1 MAKFKRVKKDNE
13 QLNESSNNN
22 NQKVIPI
29 KDGSLIPILR
39 EVKGDTFKSKR
50 IINQLN
56 SFSLKHDEQ
65 TRFEYEKLVYLFN
78 NFQSLESK
86 TENFQFEFEGQT
98 HSIDPL
104 YIHEKITPAEEE
116 IMGRGQERVK
126 NNFSRISAL
135 ILYNYEIS
143 KNHTIDQTFIN
154 FEFKDFKE
162 AKIGGKPTPIWEY
175 ELEIDTG
182 GLARYLYQNVY
193 REYAIYSS
201 QQSSS
206 DEPYYFYDVN
216 IKRWSMI
223 SENYLSRLIS
233 GHVQNILT
241 VLNADK
247 ISNKT
252 NEIVKII
259 FNSFEK
265 ILDGENNLINEF
277 STSDEYAHLVQFKD
291 QVYDMLNDEI
301 YDMNRKYMLQNYH
314 DYRLELY
321 NDNNE
326 KYTDDELRQKCSTV
340 LERLKIIHYE
350 EDFEFILSLI
360 GHCFIHQNIWQT
372 FPIIVGGG
380 GLGKSWFYDEFV
392 ASNVIGNSNKASLD
406 QDHFEKGS
414 DFVLSSI
421 YAKEIN
427 ITNETNG
434 SYLSPTVLKSF
445 KTMGGTVTINQKFKK
460 PFNSKVT
467 AQFIMLGNNGQIP
480 AIPSNSAD
488 DSGLLRRF
496 VIINCKDKSSK
507 DEFQQEKRKSVR
519 EYFSI
524 SDLKKEIPYFAL
536 LCMRT
541 FIKNEKNRAIFDDT
555 GGATERVIDGFTSKN
570 IVDGTK
576 AYFKSHNRNR
586 EFLLWLGHY
595 YNKNHKDEL
604 KSTVHFNKWL
614 TELKSE
620 EVKNMYI
627 WWFNHNYR
635 HINAKKTDLEQYL
648 KNTYHIQ
655 SYNLKITEGN
665 KRVSGK
671 RYGAKFA
678 DVVESII
685 LEDDPEIM
693 RFESSY
699 SDLIDEDNQY

>member
-1 MAKFKRVKKDNE
+1 MAKFKRIKKDNE
-13 QLNESSNNN
+13 QPNESSNNN

-29 KDGSLIPILR
+29 KDFDYLSPILA
-39 EVKGDTFKSKR
+39 EVKGDTFKSQMA
-50 IINQLN
+50 INQLE
-56 SFSLKHDEQ
+56 SFSLEHDEQ
-65 TRFEYEKLVYLFN
+65 TRFEYEKIVYLFN
-78 NFQSLESK
+78 NFQSFESRS
-86 TENFQFEFEGQT
+86 ENFQFEFKGQT
-98 HSIDPL
+98 HNIDPL
-104 YIHEKITPAEEE
+104 YIYEKIVPEVEEQK
-116 IMGRGQERVK
+116 GRGNERAR
-126 NNFSRISAL
+126 NNFSRINAL

-154 FEFKDFKE
+154 VECDSRRVDTGDDL
-162 AKIGGKPTPIWEY
+162 ILVCEY
-175 ELEIDTG
+175 SLKIDTA

-201 QQSSS
+201 QQSSTN
-206 DEPYYFYDVN
+206 EPFYFYDVN

-223 SENYLSRLIS
+223 SEEYLNRLIS

-265 ILDGENNLINEF
+265 TLDGENNLINEF
-277 STSDEYAHLVQFKD
+277 STSDDYAHLVQFKD
-291 QVYDMLNDEI
+291 QVYDMFNDEI

-321 NDNNE
+321 NDSNE

-340 LERLKIIHYE
+340 LERLKVIHYE

-360 GHCFIHQNIWQT
+360 GHCFIHQNVWQT

-380 GLGKSWFYDEFV
+380 GLGKSWFYDDFV
-392 ASNVIGNSNKASLD
+392 ASLVIGNSNKASLD

-496 VIINCKDKSSK
+496 VIINCKDTSSK
-507 DEFQQEKRKSVR
+507 SDFQQKKGKSVR

-541 FIKNEKNRAIFDDT
+541 FIKNENNRAIFDDT

-570 IVDGTK
+570 IVEGTK

-595 YNKNHKDEL
+595 YNKNHKDES
-604 KSTVHFNKWL
+604 KSYKHFKEWL
-614 TELKSE
+614 TYLKSE
-620 EVKNMYI
+620 EVKKMYI
-627 WWFNHNYR
+627 WWFNHNYS
-635 HINAKKTDLEQYL
+635 HINAKKSDLEQYL

-655 SYNLKITEGN
+655 SYNLKITEGT

-671 RYGAKFA
+671 RYGEKFA
-678 DVVESII
+678 DAVQSII
-685 LEDDPEIM
+685 YEDDPEIM
-693 RFESSY
+693 RFESDY
-699 SDLIDEDNQY
+699 SESVEDNILF